1 MTHPSLANR
10 PKIGQKSANLRTEK
24 DRRSFSLWGSVFV
37 QSRSSQK
44 TLGPGG
50 PWSKTEVRNIPNPKL
65 VQTCPNMS
73 KLISQNVAFNYEYG
87 QKPQFGQSKSKIFW
101 TCFDLDLDQCALNA
115 ISIFQK
121 NVSKM
126 LVVQQ
131 TISEAAIICK
141 YTFNWVRM
149 RGDIC
154 HFWISVNIKSNH
166 LVNVLIH

>member
-1 MTHPSLANR
+1 MPQIMAICEWWSSSFLPGACWWLHSTLYQYLNVKNSFDFIMYLPTSLPATFNT
-10 PKIGQKSANLRTEK
+10 ILITTIY
-24 DRRSFSLWGSVFV
+24 F
-37 QSRSSQK
+37 
-44 TLGPGG
+44 
-50 PWSKTEVRNIPNPKL
+50 
-65 VQTCPNMS
+65 VQTCPNLS

-149 RGDIC
+149 RGG
-154 HFWISVNIKSNH
+154 HLSLWISLNIKSNH
-166 LVNVLIH
+166 LVNILIH

>member
-1 MTHPSLANR
+1 
-10 PKIGQKSANLRTEK
+10 
-24 DRRSFSLWGSVFV
+24 
-37 QSRSSQK
+37 
-44 TLGPGG
+44 
-50 PWSKTEVRNIPNPKL
+50 
-65 VQTCPNMS
+65 MS

-154 HFWISVNIKSNH
+154 HFGSH
-166 LVNVLIH
+166 LTSRVTIW